1 MLTLSTNH
9 ETAGTLENR
18 QKNLNGID
26 LIKFLCSIMV
36 FMVHIPFFTSLNSV
50 PAKFLDFGLRH
61 CICRIAVPFY
71 FVCSGY
77 FLFRKMPLYDPDAEI
92 IKNYCFRILR
102 LIATWLILLI
112 MGGAYHLWYL
122 SATVVAIVMLSLCLH
137 WRVKYR
143 HICILACLLYMI
155 GLLGDS
161 YYGLIA
167 PLRKIKAF
175 NALIQAYAF
184 VFETTR
190 NGVFMGFIYI
200 FMGASLAHAKT
211 MLKPLPS
218 AIGLAGSVICLLAEA
233 YLLKSHDMTNG
244 YNMYVF
250 LLPVVYFL
258 FSLAYSLP
266 LKDHAVYTHL
276 RKTGVLVFF
285 LHLFVNRGVALVL
298 SVTDKLWNVGAIEFQ
313 FVCSLA
319 ATVLVAVLIERLS
332 CKERLKWINW
342 LIS

>member
-1 MLTLSTNH
+1 MGGVLLLTLSTNH

-122 SATVVAIVMLSLCLH
+122 SATVVTIVMLSLCLH

-175 NALIQAYAF
+175 NALIQASTSEHASRMNAMQTA
-184 VFETTR
+184 TTNADEMIAR
-190 NGVFMGFIYI
+190 LEIEYNQTRQLQI
-200 FMGASLAHAKT
+200 
-211 MLKPLPS
+211 
-218 AIGLAGSVICLLAEA
+218 
-233 YLLKSHDMTNG
+233 TNEITEI
-244 YNMYVF
+244 
-250 LLPVVYFL
+250 
-258 FSLAYSLP
+258 A
-266 LKDHAVYTHL
+266 
-276 RKTGVLVFF
+276 
-285 LHLFVNRGVALVL
+285 
-298 SVTDKLWNVGAIEFQ
+298 
-313 FVCSLA
+313 A
-319 ATVLVAVLIERLS
+319 ATESI
-332 CKERLKWINW
+332 KEKAI
-342 LIS
+342 